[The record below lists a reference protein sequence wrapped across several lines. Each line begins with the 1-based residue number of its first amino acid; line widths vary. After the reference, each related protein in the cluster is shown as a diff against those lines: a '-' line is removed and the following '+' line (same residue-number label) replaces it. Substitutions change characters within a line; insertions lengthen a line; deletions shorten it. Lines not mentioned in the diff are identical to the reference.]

1 MLSHIFGVRP
11 RRLGS
16 NPASASADHAP
27 GDEPQTS
34 ELTGLFVAKPESAS
48 VTKGL
53 HTDAA
58 RHGVRAPS
66 CTTET
71 GCRCLQGR
79 T

>member
-1 MLSHIFGVRP
+1 MLSHIFWRVRP

-58 RHGVRAPS
+58 RPWRA
-66 CTTET
+66 
-71 GCRCLQGR
+71 RALVHR
-79 T
+79 